1 MATENRQW
9 ILARR
14 PAGEIKDGDLV
25 FRTGPIPNPAKGEV
39 VVKTEWLSLDPTSRI
54 WMSDIPQYMPPVALG
69 APMRGLICGTVVKSA
84 SDSVAEGA
92 IVMGLGTWSDYACV
106 PAAMVSPVPEIKGI
120 PRKDV
125 FGQLYLVGPTA
136 YFGLTEIGAPKIG
149 ETLVVSGA
157 AGAVGSI
164 VGQLGKAL
172 GCKAVGIAGGKEKC
186 AALTRDYGFDHA
198 IDYKNESIEQRLR
211 EVCPEGVDIYFDNV
225 GGETLNTVLA
235 QMNLFG
241 RIVQC
246 GMISVYDSDGAG
258 AAPSNYPLILMQRLK
273 VQGFIVLDY
282 AARYPEAFRAL
293 AKLRLEGKMN
303 WNFHDIAGL
312 ENAEKAVRMLFKGQ
326 NTGKLIV
333 KVADPV

>member
-25 FRTGPIPNPAKGEV
+25 FRTDPIPTPGRGEI
-39 VVKTEWLSLDPTSRI
+39 VVKTEWLSLDPTNRI
-54 WMSDIPQYMPPVALG
+54 WMSDIPQYMPPVPLG

-84 SDSVAEGA
+84 SDSVAEGTV
-92 IVMGLGTWSDYACV
+92 VMGLGTWSDYARV
-106 PAAMVSPVPEIKGI
+106 PAAMVVPVPEIKGI

-136 YFGLTEIGAPKIG
+136 YFGLTDIGAPKIG

-172 GCKAVGIAGGKEKC
+172 GCKTVGIAGGKEKC

-198 IDYKNESIEQRLR
+198 IDYKSENIKQRLR
-211 EVCPEGVDIYFDNV
+211 EICPERVDIYFDNV
-225 GGETLNTVLA
+225 GGETLNMVLA

-246 GMISVYDSDGAG
+246 GMISVYDSEGAG

-303 WNFHDIAGL
+303 WHFHDIVGL
-312 ENAEKAVRMLFKGQ
+312 ENADNALRMLFKGQ

-333 KVADPV
+333 KVADPA

>member
-1 MATENRQW
+1 MTNQNRQW

-14 PAGEIKDGDLV
+14 PVGEIKDGDLV
-25 FRTGPIPNPAKGEV
+25 FRNDPIPTPGRGEV
-39 VVKTEWLSLDPTSRI
+39 VVKTEWLSLDPTNRL

-69 APMRGLICGTVVKSA
+69 APMRGIFCGTVVKSA
-84 SDSVAEGA
+84 SDSIAEGA
-92 IVMGLGTWSDYACV
+92 VVMGLGTWSDYAV
-106 PAAMVSPVPEIKGI
+106 TPAAMVSVVPEIPGI

-125 FGQLYLVGPTA
+125 FGQLFLVGPTA
-136 YFGLTEIGAPKIG
+136 YFGLLDIGAPKIG

-164 VGQLGKAL
+164 TGQLGRAW
-172 GCKAVGIAGGKEKC
+172 GCKTVGIAGGKDKC

-198 IDYKNESIEQRLR
+198 IDYKSENVGARLK
-211 EVCPEGVDIYFDNV
+211 EICPEGVDIYFDNV
-225 GGETLNTVLA
+225 GGETLNTLLM

-246 GMISVYDSDGAG
+246 GMISVYDADGAG
-258 AAPSNYPLILMQRLK
+258 AAPSNYPMILMQRLK
-273 VQGFIVLDY
+273 VQGFIVTDY
-282 AARYPEAFRAL
+282 AARYPESFRAL

-303 WNFHDIAGL
+303 WQYHDIVGL
-312 ENAEKAVRMLFKGQ
+312 ENADNAVRMLFKGQ

-333 KVADPV
+333 KVADPA

>member
-1 MATENRQW
+1 MATENRRW

-25 FRTGPIPNPAKGEV
+25 FRTNPIPNPAKGEV
-39 VVKTEWLSLDPTSRI
+39 VVKTEWLSLDPTNRI
-54 WMSDIPQYMPPVALG
+54 GMSDIPQYMPPVALG

-186 AALTRDYGFDHA
+186 ATLTRDYGFDHA

-246 GMISVYDSDGAG
+246 GMISVYDSEGAG

-293 AKLRLEGKMN
+293 AKLRFEGKMN
-303 WNFHDIAGL
+303 WRFHDIAGL

>member
-39 VVKTEWLSLDPTSRI
+39 VVKTEWLSLDPTNRI

-186 AALTRDYGFDHA
+186 ATLTRDYGFDHA
-198 IDYKNESIEQRLR
+198 IDYKNEFIEQRLR

-246 GMISVYDSDGAG
+246 GMISAHVHESGH
-258 AAPSNYPLILMQRLK
+258 R
-273 VQGFIVLDY
+273 
-282 AARYPEAFRAL
+282 
-293 AKLRLEGKMN
+293 
-303 WNFHDIAGL
+303 FHECGHC
-312 ENAEKAVRMLFKGQ
+312 
-326 NTGKLIV
+326 
-333 KVADPV
+333 